1 MGNVAEGIRRRAFRC
16 GAAVVAMSLFV
27 AIAFAQPLRHP
38 PDERQLLSFGRDVTI
53 TESHGGDIQLLGARL
68 EIDSSVSGDVVVLAG
83 DLVLGPQARIR
94 GDVIVLGGRYAA
106 DERAAIE
113 GELYLPGQLPSLGRL
128 TTEKSSL
135 LGSMQHPFSLL
146 AIALKISLLFAWFAA
161 ALMLA
166 LTSGRE
172 IRMCSAEVRASPY
185 HTFALG
191 LVAFTSFLI
200 TAVVFS
206 YLVPYFVGL
215 FLLAVLVVFA
225 MVTKIFGMVAV
236 FHAVGTKLVGPKSPA
251 HLGRRRYLR
260 GDLAMTMI
268 GLFVLGALRLIPFA
282 GTVIWI
288 AASIFGIGTVLATKF
303 GRRDPWFLRL
313 QPESIRDG
321 R

>member
-1 MGNVAEGIRRRAFRC
+1 MAELRRRRSIVFVSSALLLMC
-16 GAAVVAMSLFV
+16 SLAAVT
-27 AIAFAQPLRHP
+27 FAQPARASSG
-38 PDERQLLSFGRDVTI
+38 ERQLLSLGRDVMI
-53 TESHGGDIQLLGARL
+53 AAAHDGDIQLLGARL
-68 EIDSSVSGDVVVLAG
+68 EINAPVSGDVVVLAG
-83 DLVLGPQARIR
+83 DLALGPAARIG

-106 DERAAIE
+106 DERATID
-113 GELYLPGQLPSLGRL
+113 GELYLPGELPSLGRL
-128 TTEKSSL
+128 TTEKSSI

-146 AIALKISLLFAWFAA
+146 AIALKVSLLFAWFAA
-161 ALMLA
+161 ALLLA

-172 IRMCSAEVRASPY
+172 IRMCSAELTTSPY

-191 LVAFTSFLI
+191 LVAFTSFVI

-206 YLVPYFVGL
+206 YLIPYFVGL

-236 FHAVGTKLVGPKSPA
+236 FHFVGTKLVGPRSPDQV
-251 HLGRRRYLR
+251 GRRRFLR

-268 GLFVLGALRLIPFA
+268 GLLVLGALRLIPFV

-288 AASIFGIGTVLATKF
+288 AASIFGIGTALATKF

-313 QPESIRDG
+313 QPESIRD
-321 R
+321 RQ